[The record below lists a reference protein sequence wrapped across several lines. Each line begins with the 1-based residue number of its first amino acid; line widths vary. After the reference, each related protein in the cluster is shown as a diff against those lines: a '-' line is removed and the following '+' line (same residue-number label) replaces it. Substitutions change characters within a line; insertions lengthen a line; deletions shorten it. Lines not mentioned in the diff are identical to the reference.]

1 MNKYNDI
8 IIFLDSTHEY
18 LPNQFINKGFQVI
31 HHYDLPE
38 KLNDDIRTNVIG
50 LVVRSRV
57 VLDKK
62 NIDLFPRL
70 SFIARAGSGMENIDI
85 SYANQKG
92 IVCINSPEG
101 NRIAVAEH
109 AIGMLLSLM
118 NNILKAHLEIHN
130 GLWKR
135 EANRGY
141 ELDGKTFGIIGY
153 GNVGSAVAERLQG
166 FNMQVIAYDKYKH
179 DFSNNLVKEVSL
191 DELLTRSDII
201 SMHVPLTSETTYM
214 VNDNFF
220 SKLSK
225 PIWFINTSRGQV
237 LETNALLNA
246 IANGKVLG
254 ACLDVLEYEDYSFEN
269 IEYALANPNET
280 LKQVLDNPKIILT
293 PHIAGW
299 TFESNRKHAEILWQK
314 LMYHNLV

>member
-1 MNKYNDI
+1 MNKYNNI

-50 LVVRSRV
+50 LVVRSRI

-62 NIDLFPRL
+62 NIDLFPQLR
-70 SFIARAGSGMENIDI
+70 FIARAGSGIENIDTI
-85 SYANQKG
+85 YANQKG

-109 AIGMLLSLM
+109 VIGMLLSLM

-130 GLWKR
+130 GFWKR

-179 DFSNNLVKEVSL
+179 DFSNNLVEEVSL
-191 DELLTRSDII
+191 NELLTRSDII
-201 SMHVPLTSETTYM
+201 SIHVPLTSETTYM
-214 VNDNFF
+214 VNNNFF

-237 LETNALLNA
+237 LETNSLLNA

-269 IEYALANPNET
+269 IESALANPNET

-314 LMYHNLV
+314 LMYYNLV

>member
-1 MNKYNDI
+1 MNKNYNI

-18 LPNQFINKGFQVI
+18 LPDQFINKGFQVI

-38 KLNDDIRTNVIG
+38 NLSYDIRTNVIG

-57 VLDKK
+57 VLDKS
-62 NIDLFPRL
+62 NIDLFPHL
-70 SFIARAGSGMENIDI
+70 AFIARAGSGMENIDT
-85 SYANQKG
+85 SYANAKG
-92 IVCINSPEG
+92 IICINSPEG

-118 NNILKAHLEIHN
+118 NNILKAHLEIKN
-130 GLWKR
+130 GLWRR

-141 ELDGKTFGIIGY
+141 ELDGKTFGIVGY

-179 DFSNNLVKEVSL
+179 NFSSDLVEEVSIN
-191 DELLTRSDII
+191 ELLTRSDVV

-214 VNDNFF
+214 VNEEFFDN
-220 SKLSK
+220 LAK

-237 LETNALLNA
+237 LETNSLLKA

-269 IEYALANPNET
+269 IESALANPDET
-280 LKQVLDNPKIILT
+280 LKQILDNPKIILT

-299 TFESNRKHAEILWQK
+299 TFESNKKHAEILWQK
-314 LMYHNLV
+314 LIENHLV

>member
-1 MNKYNDI
+1 MNKYNKI

-18 LPNQFINKGFQVI
+18 LPNQFISNGYQVI
-31 HHYDLPE
+31 HHYDSPE
-38 KLNDDIRTNVIG
+38 KLPSDTKANVIG

-62 NIDLFPRL
+62 NIDLFPQLR
-70 SFIARAGSGMENIDI
+70 FIARAGSGMENIDTI
-85 SYANQKG
+85 YANDRG
-92 IVCINSPEG
+92 IICVNSPEG

-118 NNILKAHLEIHN
+118 NNILKAHLEIKN
-130 GLWKR
+130 GLWQR

-166 FNMQVIAYDKYKH
+166 FNMHVVAYDKYKH
-179 DFSNNLVKEVSL
+179 NFSSDIVEEVSL
-191 DELLTRSDII
+191 NELLTKSDVI
-201 SMHVPLTSETTYM
+201 SMHVPLTNETTYM
-214 VNDNFF
+214 VNDDFF
-220 SKLSK
+220 SNLSK
-225 PIWFINTSRGQV
+225 PIWFINTSRGKV
-237 LETNALLNA
+237 LDTNALLNA
-246 IANGKVLG
+246 INNGKVLG
-254 ACLDVLEYEDYSFEN
+254 ACLDVLEYEDHSFEN
-269 IEYALANPNET
+269 IESILANPDDT
-280 LKQVLDNPKIILT
+280 LEEILNNPKIILT

-314 LMYHNLV
+314 LIDNKLV

>member
-18 LPNQFINKGFQVI
+18 LPDQFINKGFQVI

-38 KLNDDIRTNVIG
+38 KLSYDIRTNVIG

-62 NIDLFPRL
+62 NIDLFPQLR
-70 SFIARAGSGMENIDI
+70 FIARAGSGMENIDT
-85 SYANQKG
+85 SYANAKG
-92 IVCINSPEG
+92 IICINSPEG

-130 GLWKR
+130 GLWRR

-179 DFSNNLVKEVSL
+179 NFSSNLVEEVSL
-191 DELLTRSDII
+191 NELLTRSDVV
-201 SMHVPLTSETTYM
+201 SMHVPLTTETTYM
-214 VNDNFF
+214 VNEEFF
-220 SKLSK
+220 ANLAK

-237 LETNALLNA
+237 LETDSLLKA

-269 IEYALANPNET
+269 IESALANPDET

-299 TFESNRKHAEILWQK
+299 TFESNKKHAEILWQK
-314 LMYHNLV
+314 LIENHLV

>member
-293 PHIAGW
+293 PHIGGW

>member
-1 MNKYNDI
+1 MNKYNN

-62 NIDLFPRL
+62 NIDLFPQLR
-70 SFIARAGSGMENIDI
+70 FIARAGSGIENIDTI
-85 SYANQKG
+85 YANQKG

-109 AIGMLLSLM
+109 VIGMLLSLM

-130 GLWKR
+130 GFWKR

-166 FNMQVIAYDKYKH
+166 FNMHVIAYDKYKH
-179 DFSNNLVKEVSL
+179 DFSNNLVEEVSL
-191 DELLTRSDII
+191 NELLTRSDII

-214 VNDNFF
+214 VNNNFF

-237 LETNALLNA
+237 LETNSLLNA

-269 IEYALANPNET
+269 IESALANPNET

-314 LMYHNLV
+314 LIYYNLV

>member
-1 MNKYNDI
+1 MNNSNNI
-8 IIFLDSTHEY
+8 VIFLDSTHEY
-18 LPNQFINKGFQVI
+18 LPNQFINKGYQVI

-62 NIDLFPRL
+62 NIDLFPLLR
-70 SFIARAGSGMENIDI
+70 FIARAGSGMENIDTR
-85 SYANQKG
+85 YANSKG
-92 IVCINSPEG
+92 VICINSPEG

-179 DFSNNLVKEVSL
+179 GFSSDLVEEVSL
-191 DELLTRSDII
+191 NELLSRSDVV

-214 VNDNFF
+214 VNEDFFDN
-220 SKLSK
+220 LAK

-237 LETNALLNA
+237 LETNSLLNA
-246 IANGKVLG
+246 IEKGKVLG

-269 IEYALANPNET
+269 IESTLANPNET
-280 LKQVLDNPKIILT
+280 LKQVLANHRIILT

-299 TFESNRKHAEILWQK
+299 TFESNRKHADILWQK
-314 LMYHNLV
+314 LIENNLV

>member
-62 NIDLFPRL
+62 NIDLFPKL
-70 SFIARAGSGMENIDI
+70 SFIARAGSGMENIDTI
-85 SYANQKG
+85 YANQKG

-130 GLWKR
+130 GFWKR

-191 DELLTRSDII
+191 NELLTRSDII

-237 LETNALLNA
+237 LETSSLLNA

-269 IEYALANPNET
+269 IESALANPNET

>member
-1 MNKYNDI
+1 MNKFNNI

-38 KLNDDIRTNVIG
+38 KLSYDIRANVIG

-57 VLDKK
+57 VLDKE
-62 NIDLFPRL
+62 NIDLFPHL
-70 SFIARAGSGMENIDI
+70 AFIARAGSGMENIDTI
-85 SYANQKG
+85 YANQKG

-130 GLWKR
+130 GFWKR

-179 DFSNNLVKEVSL
+179 DFSNNLVEEVSL
-191 DELLTRSDII
+191 NELLTRSDII

-237 LETNALLNA
+237 LETSSLLNA

-280 LKQVLDNPKIILT
+280 LKQVLDNPQIILT

-314 LMYHNLV
+314 LMYNNLV

>member
-1 MNKYNDI
+1 MNKNYNI

-18 LPNQFINKGFQVI
+18 LPDQFINKGFQVI

-38 KLNDDIRTNVIG
+38 NLSYDIRTNVIG

-57 VLDKK
+57 VLDKS
-62 NIDLFPRL
+62 NIDLFPHL
-70 SFIARAGSGMENIDI
+70 AFIARAGSGMENIDT
-85 SYANQKG
+85 SYANAKG
-92 IVCINSPEG
+92 IICINSPEG

-118 NNILKAHLEIHN
+118 NNILKAHLEIKN
-130 GLWKR
+130 GLWRR

-141 ELDGKTFGIIGY
+141 ELDGKTFGIVGY

-179 DFSNNLVKEVSL
+179 NFSSDLVEEVSL
-191 DELLTRSDII
+191 NELLTRSDVV

-214 VNDNFF
+214 VNEEFFDN
-220 SKLSK
+220 LAK

-237 LETNALLNA
+237 LETNSLLKA

-269 IEYALANPNET
+269 IESALANPDET
-280 LKQVLDNPKIILT
+280 LKQILDNPKIILT

-299 TFESNRKHAEILWQK
+299 TFESNKKHAEILWQK
-314 LMYHNLV
+314 LIENHLV

>member
-1 MNKYNDI
+1 MNKYNN

-62 NIDLFPRL
+62 NIDLFPQLR
-70 SFIARAGSGMENIDI
+70 FIARAGSGIENIDTI
-85 SYANQKG
+85 YANQKG

-109 AIGMLLSLM
+109 VIGMLLSLM

-130 GLWKR
+130 GFWKR

-166 FNMQVIAYDKYKH
+166 FNMHVIAYDKYKH
-179 DFSNNLVKEVSL
+179 DFSNNLVEEVSL
-191 DELLTRSDII
+191 NELLTRSDII

-214 VNDNFF
+214 VNNNFF

-237 LETNALLNA
+237 LETNSLLNA

-269 IEYALANPNET
+269 IESALANPNET

-314 LMYHNLV
+314 LMYYNLV